1 VAAGLA
7 AVVGVAV
14 GGSGDG
20 RGGGPHL
27 AAPPAAPTSAVD
39 PRSDRPP
46 PSLTRRELRRPVA
59 RAELVG
65 RSVEGRPIRLLRL
78 GDPDER
84 PRALVFGCIHG
95 TECEGTDITH
105 RLRSGRSS
113 VPLWVVENLN
123 PDGLRRGLRVN
134 GRGVDLNRNFPSE
147 WRQSGQPFDP
157 EHSGSQP
164 LSEPE
169 SRLAARLIHRLR
181 PEVTVW
187 FHQPQAVVRAFGGSV
202 GVARRYARR
211 AGVPF
216 AVIRWPRGTAPNW
229 QNQRLGMR
237 SFVVELPAGALS
249 AAAARRHARALLA
262 L

>member
-1 VAAGLA
+1 MAAGLV
-7 AVVGVAV
+7 AVVGVGLAV
-14 GGSGDG
+14 GGSG
-20 RGGGPHL
+20 GGGPDL
-27 AAPPAAPTSAVD
+27 AGPPAAPSFAVD
-39 PRSDRPP
+39 PRSDRQR
-46 PSLTRRELRRPVA
+46 PSWVRREARRPAA
-59 RAELVG
+59 RAELLG

-84 PRALVFGCIHG
+84 PRTLVFGCIHG
-95 TECEGTDITH
+95 TECEGTDVTR

-123 PDGLRRGLRVN
+123 PDGLRRGVRVN

-157 EHSGSQP
+157 EYSGSKP

-169 SRLAARLIHRLR
+169 SRLAARLIRRLR

-202 GVARRYARR
+202 GVARRYAHR

-216 AVIRWPRGTAPNW
+216 AVIRWPRATAPNW
-229 QNQRLGMR
+229 QNQRLGMH
-237 SFVVELPAGALS
+237 SFVVELPAGELPAT
-249 AAAARRHARALLA
+249 AARRHARALLA

>member
-1 VAAGLA
+1 MIATLIL
-7 AVVGVAV
+7 
-14 GGSGDG
+14 
-20 RGGGPHL
+20 GGGDSK
-27 AAPPAAPTSAVD
+27 PAD
-39 PRSDRPP
+39 
-46 PSLTRRELRRPVA
+46 PVA
-59 RAELVG
+59 RSGGVNPKADGLPAPTRQRKAPTRAARVLPMTPSAELIG
-65 RSVEGRPIRLLRL
+65 RSVEGRPIRLFRL
-78 GDPDER
+78 GDPTK
-84 PRALVFGCIHG
+84 RARTLVFGCIHG
-95 TECEGTDITH
+95 TECEGTDVTR

-123 PDGLRRGLRVN
+123 PDGLQRGLRVN

-147 WRQSGQPFDP
+147 WRRSGRPFDP
-157 EHSGSQP
+157 EYSGSRP

-169 SRLAARLIHRLR
+169 SRLAARLVRRLR

-187 FHQPQAVVRAFGGSV
+187 FHQPQAVVRAFGASV

-237 SFVVELPAGALS
+237 SFVVELPAGALP
-249 AAAARRHARALLA
+249 AAAAQRHARALLA